1 MAREERRMGGC
12 KITDWWTDWKGKGKR
27 LRVENML
34 WGWIPQTSSGAEA
47 HIARAGHNVRAKA
60 RTLQTMKREE

>member
-34 WGWIPQTSSGAEA
+34 WRLRSPNIPEGL
-47 HIARAGHNVRAKA
+47 KP
-60 RTLQTMKREE
+60 TLIGRGITYGLKPAPFKR